1 MKLFITCLL
10 FVFHL
15 PVYAQVKQTSYALA
29 DSIKVSGILT
39 ELTIRNFHPKKES
52 KAGIKADDVFLFLE
66 AEKNEREIAMEFP
79 ETAVVVSKGI
89 DVQEDEGELEWTY
102 NWEPNEIYRLAI
114 FTATDSASD
123 FILYSGYIYFPKNN
137 KWKLIGTV
145 QQKGKWGT
153 IKEAAGVHQ
162 RFSSLSLQRSNT
174 WFQKTNGSW
183 KNILGTVPGI
193 PIINPMSNIDSATQA
208 VVEENYIQQLIKDHK
223 TDAVQTHENIYYT
236 IMKEGNGRQ
245 VRLTD
250 TVTVHYKGYV
260 LSDGTV
266 FDQTREKP
274 AAFPLN
280 RLIRGWQIG
289 VPLLKTGGR
298 IKIIIPSGLAYGIR
312 TRASK
317 IPPNSILVFEVEVLD
332 AK

>member
-1 MKLFITCLL
+1 MKLFFSIFLIVCNTL
-10 FVFHL
+10 
-15 PVYAQVKQTSYALA
+15 VYAQVKQTAFTIP

-39 ELTIRNFHPKKES
+39 ELTIRNVHPKKES
-52 KAGIKADDVFLFLE
+52 KAGIKADDVYLFIE
-66 AEKNEREIAMEFP
+66 SEKNEREIALEFP
-79 ETAVVVSKGI
+79 GTAVVVSKGI
-89 DVQEDEGELEWTY
+89 DVEQDDDELEWNYQWQT
-102 NWEPNEIYRLAI
+102 NEPYRLAI
-114 FTATDSASD
+114 FTATDSASN
-123 FILYSGYIYFPKNN
+123 FILYSGYIYFPKDN

-153 IKEAAGVHQ
+153 IKEAAAIQ
-162 RFSSLSLQRSNT
+162 KRYSSLTLERSNT

-183 KNILGTVPGI
+183 KNILGTAPGI
-193 PIINPMSNIDSATQA
+193 PIINPMSNIDSMAQA
-208 VVEENYIQQLIKDHK
+208 VVEENYIQQLIKEHK
-223 TDAVQTHENIYYT
+223 TDAVQKHESIYYT

-245 VRLTD
+245 VRLID

-266 FDQTREKP
+266 FDQTRDRP
-274 AAFPLN
+274 ATFPLN

-289 VPLLKTGGR
+289 VPLLKVGGK

-317 IPPNSILVFEVEVLD
+317 IPPKSILVFEVEVLD